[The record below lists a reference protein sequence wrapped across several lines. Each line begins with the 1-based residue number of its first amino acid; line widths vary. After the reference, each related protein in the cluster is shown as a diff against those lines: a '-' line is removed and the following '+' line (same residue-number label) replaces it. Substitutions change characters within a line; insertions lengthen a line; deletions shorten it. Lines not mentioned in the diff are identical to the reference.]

1 MLTLTMKSKVSPV
14 IAFIAFGTMCWVIA
28 FIVALAMSA
37 EAKIIWTCVSGI
49 ILGVTGIRYTLRR
62 ARRSGI

>member
-1 MLTLTMKSKVSPV
+1 MLTLTMKPKVSPV

-28 FIVALAMSA
+28 AIIALAMTL

-49 ILGVTGIRYTLRR
+49 ILGLTGIRYTLRR